1 MTKKTETTDEAAA
14 GATFGT
20 IVRESRQVRLWT
32 KAELARRAAMTQA
45 EVNRIE
51 SGKRMPTLRHVKCLA
66 SAFSESPRDDEPET
80 YQGWL
85 AILVEVGES
94 SRQDFRAA
102 QRA

>member
-1 MTKKTETTDEAAA
+1 M
-14 GATFGT
+14 
-20 IVRESRQVRLWT
+20 RRQPAQPSAPSCGSPGSVVSDKNWRARQ
-32 KAELARRAAMTQA
+32 AELARRAAMTQA

-66 SAFSESPRDDEPET
+66 SAFSESPMDDEPET

-94 SRQDFRAA
+94 SRRDFRAA